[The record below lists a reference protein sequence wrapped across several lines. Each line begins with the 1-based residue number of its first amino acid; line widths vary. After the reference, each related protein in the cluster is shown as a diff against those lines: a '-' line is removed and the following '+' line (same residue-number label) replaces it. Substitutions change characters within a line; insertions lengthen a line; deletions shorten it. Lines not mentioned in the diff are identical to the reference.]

1 MWGLGSGLTAAFY
14 IVLPRNIVAD
24 PDNPPL
30 VVLGWGTLIA
40 GIFFNLHQ
48 PIWIGTP
55 KITTTLV
62 DRKSVV

>member
-14 IVLPRNIVAD
+14 VVLPRNIVKD

-40 GIFFNLHQ
+40 GFFLTCINQFGSEHRRLLEH
-48 PIWIGTP
+48 
-55 KITTTLV
+55 
-62 DRKSVV
+62 